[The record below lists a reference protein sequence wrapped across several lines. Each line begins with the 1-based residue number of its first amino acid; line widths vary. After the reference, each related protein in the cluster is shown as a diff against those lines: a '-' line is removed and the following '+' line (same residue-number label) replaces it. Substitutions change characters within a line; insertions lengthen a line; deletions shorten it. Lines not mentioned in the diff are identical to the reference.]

1 MRINKIK
8 HNIVFVVQL
17 PIPLKAAPAQRIY
30 TFYRHMVKRGFNVF
44 IIGGISL
51 GEIISSKL
59 GISMVKSEKKEKQL
73 KEHYSKY
80 PGVNVPLYIIR
91 RIPYINSIVGIIL
104 AFYQAIYLVIKKPD
118 VLIVSIP
125 PSDLVLATFLASRI
139 TRSIYIVDMRDP
151 SEEVLIHYS
160 SRSRIGRLVAKI
172 LRKINYAIYRR
183 ADAVIF
189 VTKGMKKML
198 ENHGLHGFLIPNG
211 ADLKIFEP
219 VKKKSQDDDDVL
231 CLIFS
236 GGAPDYY
243 DLRPLILTVRFLN
256 NRGFKIKLFLVGT
269 IGKSIENYIRN
280 VGAENYVE
288 YLGFYSPMEL
298 ASKVFSRCHIGVIP
312 RVNDPIFDYAIPAKF
327 YEYVASGL
335 PVLATCRK
343 ESELAKAILNHDVG
357 WICEYGDISC
367 ITRTLKK
374 IYLNRSLIEE
384 KRRRALLLRNNIDRN
399 IHAQI
404 LVKLV
409 SILLEKRRVLEQRR

>member
-1 MRINKIK
+1 MKINKIK

-30 TFYRHMVKRGFNVF
+30 TFYRHMIKRGFNVF
-44 IIGGISL
+44 IVGGINL
-51 GEIISSKL
+51 GEIISSRL
-59 GISMVKSEKKEKQL
+59 GISMTKGERKEKHL
-73 KEHYSKY
+73 KNHHCKY
-80 PGVNVPLYIIR
+80 PEVNAPLYIMT
-91 RIPYINSIVGIIL
+91 RIPYISSIVNTIF

-118 VLIVSIP
+118 VFIVSIP

-139 TRSIYIVDMRDP
+139 TRSIYVVDMRDP

-160 SRSRIGRLVAKI
+160 SRSRIGQLVARI
-172 LRKINYAIYRR
+172 LRKINYTIYRR
-183 ADAVIF
+183 ADMVIF
-189 VTKGMKKML
+189 VSEGIKNIL
-198 ENHGLHGFLIPNG
+198 ENHGIHGFLIPNG
-211 ADLKIFEP
+211 ADLKVFKP
-219 VKKKSQDDDDVL
+219 VEEKSHINDNAL

-236 GGAPDYY
+236 GTASDYY
-243 DLRPLILTVRFLN
+243 DLRPFILTVRVLN

-269 IGKSIENYIRN
+269 IGKSIENYIRD

-298 ASKVFSRCHIGVIP
+298 ASKVFFRCHIGVIP

-343 ESELAKAILNHDVG
+343 ESELAKAVLNHDVG

-384 KRRRALLLRNNIDRN
+384 KGRRALLLRNNIDRN